1 MGSVCVEATN
11 SAWRTTMASAYVS
24 QSLQPVARVAAAA
37 LSEISD
43 NGWQVRQVGVQCYPD
58 LMPEGPSPITRP

>member
-1 MGSVCVEATN
+1 
-11 SAWRTTMASAYVS
+11 MASAYVS

-43 NGWQVRQVGVQCYPD
+43 NGWQVQQVGVQYYPD